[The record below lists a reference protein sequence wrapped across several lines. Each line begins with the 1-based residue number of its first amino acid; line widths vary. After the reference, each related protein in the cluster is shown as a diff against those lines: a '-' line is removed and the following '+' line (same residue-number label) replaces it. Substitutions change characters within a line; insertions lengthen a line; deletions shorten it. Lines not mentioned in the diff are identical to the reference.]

1 MKRKVS
7 QIGPSTLMVS
17 LPTKWVK
24 EHNVRKGDEL
34 DVSTEQNQVY
44 FSITERKV
52 KNRKCTLDISQ
63 FSQYSLARYL
73 EMCYIHNYNEISL
86 FYQNTEIA
94 NVKGKSKKI
103 QHYIKNLTNQFIGME
118 IISQTAQATELQC
131 FSLSDEDT
139 PDKIEKRIFFLWNE

>member
-103 QHYIKNLTNQFIGME
+103 QHFFNHYKELEANKWVKTKSFLGKEKAYESIKAGM
-118 IISQTAQATELQC
+118 
-131 FSLSDEDT
+131 
-139 PDKIEKRIFFLWNE
+139 K